1 MLDGDGYLHLSF
13 DHHGHKLNYCRST
26 APYTLELG
34 DKEPMTG
41 VDEGNVTYP
50 EFYPL
55 NGGDL
60 LFVYRSGSSGRG
72 NLVMN
77 RYSVKEKKWYRVQD
91 VLIDGEDQRNAYW
104 QLYVDEQ
111 GTIHLSW
118 VWRETWHVETNHD
131 LCYARSYDNGVTWYK
146 ANGKKYDLPIRYNN
160 AEYACRIPQN
170 SELINQTSMSADAS
184 GNPYIATY
192 WRDPDSDVPQYRIV
206 WYDGQMWQN
215 RQVSDRHTPFSLKGG
230 GTKMIPIARPRIVVE
245 GGEIFYIFRDEE
257 RGSRVSMAHA
267 QAVGTGKWTITD
279 LTDFAVDAW
288 EPSHDT
294 ELWKQKRRL
303 HLFVQ
308 HTKQGDGERMVEFAP
323 QPVYVLEVNN

>member
-1 MLDGDGYLHLSF
+1 MTQGDEQYISYYDGDGYLVLGKRKLNSDQWTLQRTQYKGNVKDAHNIISMMLDGDGYLHLSF

-192 WRDPDSDVPQYRIV
+192 WRDPDSEVPQYRIV
-206 WYDGQMWQN
+206 WHDGQMWHN
-215 RQVSDRHTPFSLKGG
+215 RQVSDRHTPFFS
-230 GTKMIPIARPRIVVE
+230 
-245 GGEIFYIFRDEE
+245 E
-257 RGSRVSMAHA
+257 RWRY
-267 QAVGTGKWTITD
+267 KD
-279 LTDFAVDAW
+279 DPYC
-288 EPSHDT
+288 PSAYCSGR
-294 ELWKQKRRL
+294 W
-303 HLFVQ
+303 
-308 HTKQGDGERMVEFAP
+308 
-323 QPVYVLEVNN
+323 